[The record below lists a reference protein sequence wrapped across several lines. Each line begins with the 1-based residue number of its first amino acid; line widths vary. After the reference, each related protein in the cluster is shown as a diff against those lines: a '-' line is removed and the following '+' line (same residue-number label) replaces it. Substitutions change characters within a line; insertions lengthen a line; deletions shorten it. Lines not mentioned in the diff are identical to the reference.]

1 MKLKTSFFSKSRIA
15 PEPTAT
21 PAGNHAHGAAKADG
35 AATVPQPLGRA
46 PRSHSGG
53 YAGRPKGLLSSMQK
67 SLNSAQKS
75 LLSLQRKMSQ
85 QQTATSPRPSRE
97 ASGRANVAD
106 RRPTPT
112 PAATAFAKQ
121 QRPAMQSPGNA
132 PPRTTRPPAA
142 AAPARPAP
150 QVGPMRRPAHAQAM
164 ESMPS
169 RATPTPTPTP
179 TPHYGKHDALINMLY
194 EERDPTPLEQHLLN
208 ELRVGTPLLNQ
219 HKPSPHY
226 GKHDALINMLHE
238 ERDPT
243 PLEQHLLNELRAG
256 TPALNQHKPSPHYGK
271 HDASINML
279 RERRDPAP
287 LKQHLPNELKAEL
300 TVPKHRADQAQ
311 VRAETPVAQ
320 HADPERLIHTLNKQ
334 LAELSKADYA
344 ISTRLIDENRGPTPK
359 EQALR
364 DSRLALIMKRNQVRD
379 SQLNE
384 MLQKLEPLE
393 EITPHRTTQSVSH
406 IVQQDVMHSNA
417 RKLRAVQEQGLDS
430 AKFTPQYADAKRR
443 LQSLRDSGARPKDVQ
458 RLERMMQGYDNLV
471 KLEKI
476 VQDTDDQLERMG
488 ARRLMDSIPTTPE
501 EREQMREKD
510 YAEED
515 EANAQGYY

>member
-1 MKLKTSFFSKSRIA
+1 
-15 PEPTAT
+15 
-21 PAGNHAHGAAKADG
+21 
-35 AATVPQPLGRA
+35 
-46 PRSHSGG
+46 
-53 YAGRPKGLLSSMQK
+53 MQK

-164 ESMPS
+164 GSMPS
-169 RATPTPTPTP
+169 RATPTPTP
-179 TPHYGKHDALINMLY
+179 TPHYGKHDALINMLH

-208 ELRVGTPLLNQ
+208 ELRVGTPLLNQHKPSPHYGKHDALINMLHEERDPTPLEQHLLNELRAGTPLLNQ

-279 RERRDPAP
+279 REGRDPAP